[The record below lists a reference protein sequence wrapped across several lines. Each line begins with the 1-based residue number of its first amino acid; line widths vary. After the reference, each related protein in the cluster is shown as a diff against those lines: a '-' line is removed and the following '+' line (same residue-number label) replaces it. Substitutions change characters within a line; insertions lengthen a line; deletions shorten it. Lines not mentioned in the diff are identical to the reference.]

1 MHRVQFTLARLWRR
15 AGLFWRGRNASRL
28 NAAAFGRLA
37 RTLAVSS
44 LLIKA
49 APGLVVHV
57 IALPVPDES
66 EMPSLHLLPAP
77 CPSHALWP
85 RSIISK

>member
-1 MHRVQFTLARLWRR
+1 MPR
-15 AGLFWRGRNASRL
+15 RL

-44 LLIKA
+44 LLIKG

-66 EMPSLHLLPAP
+66 DIAPGSPLALPLPLLAPAT
-77 CPSHALWP
+77 
-85 RSIISK
+85 